1 MRQNISGAFFATFFL
16 ATRARSTVLVSTAS
30 ARVFVILEFDSL
42 SSQEESQE
50 ETGLGLNLVNFRKYL
65 VLAGVTVFAA
75 AGDSMLSHGMK
86 QTGSISVHH
95 LQGVIFA
102 VLNPWVAIGIL
113 LLLAFFATY
122 MTALSWADLT
132 YVLPATSLGYVLL
145 ALVARFV
152 LHEHVS
158 PLRWLGIA
166 LITGGVGFVAGGPE
180 LTHHPHTT
188 APADETCAVAAAVE
202 APPFDAAQGK
212 LLAKDARNGAPQ
224 VGMTGKL

>member
-1 MRQNISGAFFATFFL
+1 
-16 ATRARSTVLVSTAS
+16 
-30 ARVFVILEFDSL
+30 
-42 SSQEESQE
+42 
-50 ETGLGLNLVNFRKYL
+50 VNFRKYL

-86 QTGSISVHH
+86 QAGSISVNH

-102 VLNPWVAIGIL
+102 VLNPWVAVGIL

-180 LTHHPHTT
+180 ITVHPHAEPAEPEDESLAAT
-188 APADETCAVAAAVE
+188 AAR
-202 APPFDAAQGK
+202 APSFDSAQDR
-212 LLAKDARNGAPQ
+212 LLAENARNGAPE
-224 VGMTGKL
+224 VEL

>member
-1 MRQNISGAFFATFFL
+1 MFAR
-16 ATRARSTVLVSTAS
+16 RAQ
-30 ARVFVILEFDSL
+30 ILQRRKQALQDDKHKLLPSKL
-42 SSQEESQE
+42 PV
-50 ETGLGLNLVNFRKYL
+50 TFRKYL

-86 QTGSISVHH
+86 QTGNISLNH

-102 VLNPWVAIGIL
+102 VLNPWVAVGIL

-145 ALVARFV
+145 ALVARFA

-180 LTHHPHTT
+180 LTKHGHHEPG
-188 APADETCAVAAAVE
+188 AVE
-202 APPFDAAQGK
+202 APES
-212 LLAKDARNGAPQ
+212 
-224 VGMTGKL
+224 VGTVVTGVDR